1 MYIIHHLLYIRSYI
15 SWTCASSK
23 GGPPIKEA
31 EGACSIGGHLYLLYR
46 YMLFHVVCGSS
57 FLAQPHNSPRS
68 CRWTQPQLMQV
79 VPSGLMLMKVV
90 PSGLMQVASGWKP
103 LAGEFMT
110 SIWQVYGLIVQSI
123 DHLSLIFKKAVVAKF
138 SSILN
143 TCSR

>member
-1 MYIIHHLLYIRSYI
+1 MD
-15 SWTCASSK
+15 
-23 GGPPIKEA
+23 
-31 EGACSIGGHLYLLYR
+31 
-46 YMLFHVVCGSS
+46 
-57 FLAQPHNSPRS
+57 LAQPHNSPRS

-138 SSILN
+138 SSILWS
-143 TCSR
+143 CSDYMFIHLLSNKSYAAPYREGPYSAL